1 MMLYFAKKK
10 QALEQ
15 ITETQRLLI
24 RKLTDDDAAFI
35 FELVNTKEWL
45 QNIGDRNVHSR
56 EDALRYLRDVHYKSY
71 DDNGFGHYVVL
82 LKNNLVPIGVC
93 GFLKRDT
100 LPGVDA
106 GYAFL
111 PAYFG
116 RGYAFESASAIIQYA
131 KDVLK
136 FPSLYAIVLQV
147 NLPSRKLLD
156 RLGFVFEK
164 KIKYPPANDELMLYK
179 HPAF

>member
-1 MMLYFAKKK
+1 ML
-10 QALEQ
+10 
-15 ITETQRLLI
+15 IETPRLLI
-24 RKLTDDDAAFI
+24 RKFTDDDAGFI
-35 FELVNTKEWL
+35 YQLVNTSEWL
-45 QNIGDRNVHSR
+45 KNIGDRNVHN
-56 EDALRYLRDVHYKSY
+56 EQDALNYLRNVHYKSY
-71 DDNGFGHYVVL
+71 NENGFGHYAVL

-93 GFLKRDT
+93 GFLKREG

-116 RGYAFESASAIIQYA
+116 RGYAFESVSAILTYA

-136 FPSLYAIVLQV
+136 FPSLYAIVLKE

-156 RLGFVFEK
+156 KLGFLFEK
-164 KIKYPPANDELMLYK
+164 GIKLPPSDEALMLYK
-179 HPAF
+179 HPAFKTV